1 MREGS
6 PLDYLSRPETT
17 NVGGITN
24 ENGSDN
30 VSGGGS
36 TPGGALGHLDGAMRR
51 CLFGGG
57 AIGVVMP
64 CRRPAKGKKL
74 QLAGGLVE
82 ACFESAE
89 LIFED
94 LPVQVRLEHEVYI
107 LLPRP
112 LSRPNAFSCRV
123 PSRGQTPFFS
133 EAAVILHRQ
142 PQTTNRKPHILKQN
156 SQHPKSTSHQLDK
169 AMQMCGGGSY
179 LRGGDWFVTRHSNL
193 ASCHVIFHIVVDDAP
208 SSTPSEP
215 TISVST
221 RPTFCRTMLAVNDDA
236 FLWGNLLERTASR
249 PSGEEAW

>member
-17 NVGGITN
+17 NVGGITD

-36 TPGGALGHLDGAMRR
+36 TPEGALGHLDGAMRR

-94 LPVQVRLEHEVYI
+94 LPVQVRLKHEVYI

-112 LSRPNAFSCRV
+112 LSRPNSLLF
-123 PSRGQTPFFS
+123 RGCCDLASPT
-133 EAAVILHRQ
+133 ADRR
-142 PQTTNRKPHILKQN
+142 PQTTNRKHHILKQN
-156 SQHPKSTSHQLDK
+156 SLHPKST
-169 AMQMCGGGSY
+169 
-179 LRGGDWFVTRHSNL
+179 
-193 ASCHVIFHIVVDDAP
+193 
-208 SSTPSEP
+208 
-215 TISVST
+215 
-221 RPTFCRTMLAVNDDA
+221 
-236 FLWGNLLERTASR
+236 
-249 PSGEEAW
+249 